1 MKQSTPFAQVATNFL
16 NVLQGYT
23 KGIRFVVVLTMLLIV
38 GIGQVWGAE
47 VFKETFK
54 KSTGTAGFSGNA
66 GNGTFVADN
75 TGWTTQNPYGAG
87 GAAKFGASKK
97 IGEAET
103 PSINC
108 GIGVTSATLTFK
120 SGAWSGD
127 AKTLKL
133 SYTNCSGAATVALKD
148 AQWSEYTVELTNIT
162 GNIKIKFTGNA
173 TSSARFFLD
182 DVVVSTTD
190 APTTYTVTYNKNG
203 ATSGTVPTDDTN
215 YTSGTTVTVK
225 HNSGTLAKTGYT
237 FGGWNTKSDG
247 TGTNYTA
254 GSGTFKIT
262 GNTTL
267 YAKWTAKQST
277 ITINPNT
284 TNHGTGSNVSVT
296 ATYGQALPSFAACT
310 PATGYELVGYYT
322 SATGG
327 TKVIATDG
335 KLVASVSGY
344 TDANAKW
351 INESASL
358 TLYAQYSAI
367 NYSVQYNGNSG
378 TTSCT
383 GGTYTYNS
391 SFAICSDKPTRT
403 GYSFTGW
410 SDGTNTYQPGA
421 NYTMPA
427 KNVTFTAQWQINT
440 YKVKWN
446 VDGSETEVDVNYNS
460 KPTGAPTIDPN
471 NLPCEG
477 ADKFVG
483 WTDAENGNYTHGTSK
498 LYQTIGE
505 IPAITGN
512 ITFYAVFADYANE

>member
-1 MKQSTPFAQVATNFL
+1 MFLTLTASTA
-16 NVLQGYT
+16 
-23 KGIRFVVVLTMLLIV
+23 
-38 GIGQVWGAE
+38 WGATYN
-47 VFKETFK
+47 FSSIPTSGWSTSGGKQTINN
-54 KSTGTAGFSGNA
+54 KS
-66 GNGTFVADN
+66 
-75 TGWTTQNPYGAG
+75 WTYSSSTYIGCSDKAKIQIGSKNNPQTSNWTIQIPISS
-87 GAAKFGASKK
+87 FGANIKVTKVAITAYTTATTATYDISVN
-97 IGEAET
+97 G
-103 PSINC
+103 SS
-108 GIGVTSATLTFK
+108 VTSGSLTTSSSTYSSSTLNAT
-120 SGAWSGD
+120 
-127 AKTLKL
+127 
-133 SYTNCSGAATVALKD
+133 
-148 AQWSEYTVELTNIT
+148 T
-162 GNIKIKFTGNA
+162 GNIVVTLKGSS
-173 TSSARFFLD
+173 TSKAMYLSNIA
-182 DVVVSTTD
+182 VTYETV
-190 APTTYTVTYNKNG
+190 AATTYTVTYDDNG
-203 ATSGTVPTDDTN
+203 ATSGEVPEDDTE

-225 HNSGTLAKTGYT
+225 SNSGLLAKTGYT
-237 FGGWNTKSDG
+237 FDGWNTKANG

-254 GSGTFKIT
+254 GSGTFNIT

-267 YAKWTAKQST
+267 YAKWTAKQTNIS
-277 ITINPNT
+277 INANT
-284 TNHGTGSNVSVT
+284 GNHGSGSGFAVI
-296 ATYGQALPSFAACT
+296 ATYGQTLPAFTACT

-327 TKVIATDG
+327 TKVIGKDG

-358 TLYAQYSAI
+358 TLYAQYSAK
-367 NYSVQYNGNSG
+367 NYTVTYAGNSG

-410 SDGTNTYQPGA
+410 SDGVNTYQLGA

-512 ITFYAVFADYANE
+512 ITFYAVFADYAD